1 MNTKIPDGYSMMKL
15 VGHPRTWLLDRYTDQ
30 LGSHVFSRR
39 LRLISGVYMLEIK
52 NTRDGYN
59 VK

>member
-1 MNTKIPDGYSMMKL
+1 MKTKIPDGYSMMKL
-15 VGHPRTWLLDRYTDQ
+15 VGHPITWLLDRYTDQ
-30 LGSHVFSRR
+30 FGSHVFSRR

-52 NTRDGYN
+52 NTLDGYN

>member
-1 MNTKIPDGYSMMKL
+1 MNTKIPDGYPMMKL
-15 VGHPRTWLLDRYTDQ
+15 VGHPITWLLDRYTDQ
-30 LGSHVFSRR
+30 FGSHVFSRR
-39 LRLISGVYMLEIK
+39 LRLISGAYMLEIK